1 VSSQTA
7 RIVNTNG
14 VRLRVIEA
22 GDPGAPLIVLAHGFP
37 ELAYSWRHQIPVLAD
52 AGYHVLAPD
61 QRGYGGSSR
70 PAAVEDYDIHALTGD
85 LVGLLDSEV
94 GGGVGQAVFIG
105 HDWGAM
111 VVWHTALL
119 HPDRVRAVAGL
130 SVPPIPRAR
139 SRPTQRWREK
149 FGDDFYMLRFQEPGL
164 ADAEMEADVAVTMRG
179 MFASLIAG
187 DAPLPDWI
195 STDEFDHYVTE
206 FDRTGF
212 TGALNWYRNYD
223 RNWASTPQLTGAQ
236 TTAPALFV
244 GGTADPVGPTM
255 NPARAREVVAG
266 PYTEEWID
274 GAGHWVQQERP
285 AEVNRILLAFLRT
298 AEQR

>member
-1 VSSQTA
+1 
-7 RIVNTNG
+7 
-14 VRLRVIEA
+14 
-22 GDPGAPLIVLAHGFP
+22 
-37 ELAYSWRHQIPVLAD
+37 
-52 AGYHVLAPD
+52 
-61 QRGYGGSSR
+61 
-70 PAAVEDYDIHALTGD
+70 
-85 LVGLLDSEV
+85 
-94 GGGVGQAVFIG
+94 VFIG

-111 VVWHTALL
+111 LVWHTALL
-119 HPDRVRAVAGL
+119 HPDRVRAAAGL

-139 SRPTQRWREK
+139 SRPTERWREK

-179 MFASLIAG
+179 MFAGLIDG

-195 STDEFDHYVTE
+195 SRDEFDHYVTE
-206 FDRTGF
+206 FSRTGF

-223 RNWASTPQLTGAQ
+223 RNWESTPQLAGAQ

-244 GGTADPVGPTM
+244 GGTADPVGTTM

-285 AEVNRILLAFLRT
+285 DEVNRILLAFLREV
-298 AEQR
+298 EQP